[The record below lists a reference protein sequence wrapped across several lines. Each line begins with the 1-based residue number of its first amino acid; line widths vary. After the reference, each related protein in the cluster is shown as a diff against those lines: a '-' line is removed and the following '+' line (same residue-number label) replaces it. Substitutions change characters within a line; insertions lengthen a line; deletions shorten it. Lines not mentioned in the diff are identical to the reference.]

1 MGVKNKFKLNKQIR
15 HTISMSPYSD
25 ADLALTLGVGRDTIY
40 RWRTGSTTVIRRQNL
55 IKLAD
60 ALGKYIKYGDDG
72 SVEFIPQNPIEHSSH
87 HELSVMSKE
96 NMESLIQT
104 MQKQIEYLLEEN
116 TQLKSK
122 LHSQPEKKF

>member
-1 MGVKNKFKLNKQIR
+1 MVNKFQLNEQIR
-15 HTISMSPYSD
+15 HAITMSKYSD
-25 ADLALTLGVGRDTIY
+25 ATLASKLGVGRDTVY
-40 RWRTGSTTVIRRQNL
+40 RWRTGSTTLIRRQNL

-60 ALGKYIKYGDDG
+60 ALGKFIKYGEDG
-72 SVEFIPQNPIEHSSH
+72 TVEFIPQNPVKSSTST
-87 HELSVMSKE
+87 ERLSMSKE

-122 LHSQPEKKF
+122 LSSQPEKKF